1 MSRRSLS
8 TLLACSLAAA
18 LAIGIAT
25 TAGGQSGSTSDR
37 ALYGSLSGLNEIG
50 EDGERGAGDRNGR
63 GSASAIIDGGR
74 ICYALTVKNIQ
85 DPVAA
90 HIHRGGRTVNGP
102 VVVEFEAPSAGDP
115 GASSGCVRI
124 ASDLARRILRNPQN
138 YYFNVHTPDFTGGA
152 VRGQVRTARF

>member
-8 TLLACSLAAA
+8 ALLACSVTAA
-18 LAIGIAT
+18 LAVGVT
-25 TAGGQSGSTSDR
+25 TAGGQSGSSDR

-50 EDGERGAGDRNGR
+50 QDGARGAGDRNGR

-74 ICYALTVKNIQ
+74 ICYALTVKNIAN
-85 DPVAA
+85 PVGA

-102 VVVEFEAPSAGDP
+102 IVVEFDEPSAGDP
-115 GASSGCVRI
+115 GASSGCTSINR
-124 ASDLARRILRNPQN
+124 DLARRILRNPQN
-138 YYFNVHTPDFTGGA
+138 YYFNVHTQDFPGGA

>member
-8 TLLACSLAAA
+8 ALLGCSLVAA
-18 LAIGIAT
+18 LAVGVT
-25 TAGGQSGSTSDR
+25 TAGGQSGSSDR
-37 ALYGSLSGLNEIG
+37 ALFGSLSGLNEIG

-115 GASSGCVRI
+115 GASSGCTSHQSRPR
-124 ASDLARRILRNPQN
+124 AAHPAQPAELLLQRPHRRTSRAARCAGR
-138 YYFNVHTPDFTGGA
+138 
-152 VRGQVRTARF
+152 

>member
-1 MSRRSLS
+1 MSRRSES
-8 TLLACSLAAA
+8 ALLACLLAAA
-18 LAIGIAT
+18 LAVVGVT
-25 TAGGQSGSTSDR
+25 SAGGQSGSSDR
-37 ALYGSLSGLNEIG
+37 ALFGSLSGLNEIG

-63 GSASAIIDGGR
+63 GSASAVIDGTR

-85 DPVAA
+85 DPIAA

-115 GASSGCVRI
+115 GASSGCTRI
-124 ASDLARRILRNPQN
+124 TRDLARRILRNPQN
-138 YYFNVHTPDFTGGA
+138 YYFNVHTPDFEAGA